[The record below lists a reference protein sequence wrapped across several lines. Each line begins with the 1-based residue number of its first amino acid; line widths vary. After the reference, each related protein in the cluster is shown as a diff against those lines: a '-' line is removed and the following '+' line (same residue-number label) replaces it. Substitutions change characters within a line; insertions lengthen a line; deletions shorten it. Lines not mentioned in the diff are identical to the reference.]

1 MLKKIGQKIKS
12 GAYNKEIENAPSTK
26 PKGKGNIK
34 KEINTENK

>member
-12 GAYNKEIENAPSTK
+12 GAYNKEIENAQLTK

-34 KEINTENK
+34 AGINMENK